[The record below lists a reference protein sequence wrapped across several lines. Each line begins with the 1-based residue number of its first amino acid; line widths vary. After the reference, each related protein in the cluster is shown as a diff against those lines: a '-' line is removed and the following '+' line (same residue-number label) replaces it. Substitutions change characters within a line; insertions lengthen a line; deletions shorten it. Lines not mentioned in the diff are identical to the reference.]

1 MCKKIYNLC
10 HEQKEMEKD
19 QKQSK
24 AKQEERCIAVELLWN
39 AQYKREDR
47 EREKERQA

>member
-1 MCKKIYNLC
+1 MSKKRW
-10 HEQKEMEKD
+10 KKT
-19 QKQSK
+19 KSK